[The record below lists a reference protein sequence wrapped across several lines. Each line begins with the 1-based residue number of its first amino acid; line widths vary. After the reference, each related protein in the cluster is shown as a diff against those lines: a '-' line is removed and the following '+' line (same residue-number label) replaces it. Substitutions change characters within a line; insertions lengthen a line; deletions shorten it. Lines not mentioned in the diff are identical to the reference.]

1 LFAREDSE
9 LIPKSKIANI
19 GEIQWVYWKN

>member
-19 GEIQWVYWKN
+19 GEIQWV